1 MLNRFQIRRAAR
13 AVHAGGVIAYPT
25 EGVWGLGCDP
35 FDAQA
40 VARVCELKQRD
51 PGKGLILIAGAIEQI
66 APLLMD
72 LSARELQII
81 CAGWPG
87 PLTWLVPHGSRVPD
101 WITGGSSMVAVRVS
115 AHPIVSALC
124 REFGGPIVSTSAN
137 PSGRQPARTALQV
150 RRYFAEQL
158 DYILPGALGGQRGPT
173 PIRDLRSG
181 HLLRG
186 G

>member
-1 MLNRFQIRRAAR
+1 MLNRFQIRRAVR
-13 AVHAGGVIAYPT
+13 ALDAGGVIAYPT

-40 VARVCELKQRD
+40 VARVCALKQRD
-51 PGKGLILIAGAIEQI
+51 PAKGLILIAAAIEQV
-66 APLLMD
+66 APLLAD
-72 LSARELQII
+72 LSATELQTIG
-81 CAGWPG
+81 AGWPG
-87 PLTWLVPHGSRVPD
+87 PLTWLVPHDGRVPD
-101 WITGGSSMVAVRVS
+101 WITGGSSEVAVRVS

-124 REFGGPIVSTSAN
+124 REFGGPVVSTSAN
-137 PSGRQPARTALQV
+137 PSGRPPARTALQV
-150 RRYFAEQL
+150 RCYFSDQL

-181 HLLRG
+181 HMLRG